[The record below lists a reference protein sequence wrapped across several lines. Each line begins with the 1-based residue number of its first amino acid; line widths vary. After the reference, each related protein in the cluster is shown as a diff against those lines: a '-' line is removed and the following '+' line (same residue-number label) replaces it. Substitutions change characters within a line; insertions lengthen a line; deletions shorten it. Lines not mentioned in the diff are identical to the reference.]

1 MRIPR
6 SPLASRAASAGRS
19 IAAVLPWLGLA
30 LLTGCNESTM
40 STFEG
45 HSDLTKSI
53 LDIYGTI
60 TWIDTAL
67 FILVQGVLIVAVIK
81 FRATGKETELPE
93 QVHGNLPMEI
103 GWTIAPVLILMM
115 IAIPTVSLIF
125 DSQAQA
131 KDGALIVNATGKQWW
146 FQFGFPQYNFET
158 ANELHIPLGRQVDIR
173 LQSDN
178 VIHAFWAPQIAAKR
192 DMIPGRVNHI
202 TFTADKIGEYLG
214 QCAEYCQDSHALM
227 KFRIEVESSEDFEK
241 WAKAQATP
249 QADTVDDSEGYKA
262 FQGATCVACH
272 AIDGTNAQGHIGPSL
287 THVGSRKR
295 FAASVL
301 EMNEANLKL
310 WLKDP
315 SAVKPGCK
323 MPNLKLTDEQI
334 NTIVPFLQSLK

>member
-1 MRIPR
+1 M
-6 SPLASRAASAGRS
+6 LASRNSLPRLAPGLQAL
-19 IAAVLPWLGLA
+19 AVVALM
-30 LLTGCNESTM
+30 LLTGCNDSSM

-60 TWIDTAL
+60 FWIDTGL
-67 FILVQGVLIVAVIK
+67 FILVQGILIVAVLK

-103 GWTIAPVLILMM
+103 GWTVLPVLILMV
-115 IAIPTVSLIF
+115 IAIPTVSFIF

-131 KDGALIVNATGKQWW
+131 KDNALVVNAMGKQWW
-146 FQFGFPQYNFET
+146 FQFGYPEYKFET
-158 ANELHIPLGRQVDIR
+158 ANELHVPLGRQVDVR

-192 DMIPGRVNHI
+192 DMMPGRVNHI
-202 TFTADKIGEYLG
+202 TFTADKVGEYLG

-227 KFRIEVESSEDFEK
+227 KFRVVVDTAEDFEK
-241 WAKAQATP
+241 WAKHQAEP
-249 QADTVDDSEGYKA
+249 QPESVGQSAGFTA

-272 AIDGTNAQGHIGPSL
+272 AIDGTSAQAHVGPNL
-287 THVGSRKR
+287 THVGSRTR
-295 FAASVL
+295 VAAGVL
-301 EMNEANLKL
+301 ANDEASLKL

-315 SAVKPGCK
+315 AAVKPGSK
-323 MPNLKLTDEQI
+323 MPNLNLTDDQI